1 MHSTYGMFRA
11 GETGGSRRAEQ
22 PLGEWR
28 ATRREQLEGLLQGSR
43 DGSVMEQRARLARQC
58 EERLA
63 RAYVPAGLGAAA
75 QAELRAQVGQAV
87 AAAMRKCGRARI
99 SEVALRELED
109 SVRGLAAAA
118 LAAEEV
124 KRAATVKRQ
133 SAPAGRAEAA
143 AGACTGGA
151 RVGGASSLP
160 SDDYQVLMEAERV
173 AHLLDEQKRRSEDA
187 ARKRETKA
195 LLDAQVAALSAARE
209 RESKEAEAL
218 GEQIFRDA
226 RAYQEE
232 QKRAAAEAL
241 ARNQAD
247 KEERDR
253 TLKEQVARK
262 QRAELR
268 LKREEEQELLDI
280 AAALEAERLKKL
292 ASVRNQAAFMHE
304 VQEENARQKVLR
316 EQQKR
321 ALWEEDA
328 RMNAAYE
335 AKLEREMRQR
345 EANLT
350 ALQDKSSRNQQMFLA
365 ATAAGDAAMAEV
377 ERKAN
382 EYLDQKH
389 REDEAKH
396 SAKEQARKDALKEIH
411 ASLSGQI
418 SRKKE
423 RAEEERRAFDEASRA
438 AAREAERAA
447 AAEREEKAEAKRRA
461 DRYRDELD
469 QQVRRKQQL
478 DTEPLKM
485 QGAEVLINSQKV
497 RAVQSDKMLAELVK
511 RNMTARPAQL
521 QQQRKAE
528 LKAKARVKSSYYE

>member
-1 MHSTYGMFRA
+1 MFRA
-11 GETGGSRRAEQ
+11 GDTGGARLRANQ

-109 SVRGLAAAA
+109 NVRGLAAAA
-118 LAAEEV
+118 LAAEEG
-124 KRAATVKRQ
+124 KRAATVKVL
-133 SAPAGRAEAA
+133 PAGRAEAA
-143 AGACTGGA
+143 AGAC
-151 RVGGASSLP
+151 VGGASTLP

-241 ARNQAD
+241 ARNQAE
-247 KEERDR
+247 KEELDR
-253 TLKEQVARK
+253 TLKEQQARK

-292 ASVRNQAAFMHE
+292 AKVRGQAAFMHE

-335 AKLEREMRQR
+335 AKLDREMRQR

-350 ALQDKSSRNQQMFLA
+350 AQQDKSSRNEQMFLA

-377 ERKAN
+377 ERKATQ
-382 EYLDQKH
+382 YLEQKH
-389 REDEAKH
+389 REDEAKD

-418 SRKKE
+418 ARKKE
-423 RAEEERRAFDEASRA
+423 RAEEEHRAFNEASRA

-485 QGAEVLINSQKV
+485 QGQEVLINSQKV
-497 RAVQSDKMLAELVK
+497 KAVQSDKMLAELVK

-528 LKAKARVKSSYYE
+528 VKAKARVKSSYYE